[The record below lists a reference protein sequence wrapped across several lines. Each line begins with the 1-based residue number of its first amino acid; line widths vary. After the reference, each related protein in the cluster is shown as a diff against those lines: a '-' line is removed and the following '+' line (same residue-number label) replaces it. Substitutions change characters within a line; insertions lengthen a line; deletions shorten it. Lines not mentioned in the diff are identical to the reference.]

1 LDNVGGTSEGT
12 VLGIGFALGAAR
24 LKVGAEEITA
34 FGVFATEKSGG
45 GGVFGNEGR
54 DFGGVDVWEET
65 MGAEVAGGAGEP
77 DEATSCV
84 ENEGGGLGWGSEVE
98 IYGVATVAFGVD
110 LGCGGG
116 GGIEA
121 VFEVVGPG

>member
-1 LDNVGGTSEGT
+1 M
-12 VLGIGFALGAAR
+12 
-24 LKVGAEEITA
+24 KVGAEEVTA
-34 FGVFATEKSGG
+34 FGVRATYEFGG
-45 GGVFGNEGR
+45 GGIFGNEGV

-65 MGAEVAGGAGEP
+65 VGAGVAGGAGEP

-98 IYGVATVAFGVD
+98 IYGVATVAFRVD
-110 LGCGGG
+110 LGCGDGG
-116 GGIEA
+116 SIFA